1 MKRTTI
7 CEMPVLNRSGYGKMS
22 DDYITSLLKNPK
34 LDIGIIPSQ
43 WGNCVGRGRKDKN
56 DELII
61 SKLITK
67 QVTEQPDIYCS
78 ATIPNLVKPKG
89 RFNINFTAGIEVDRC
104 YDQIIHG
111 VNSVDLTICC
121 SQFAKNNFLNS
132 NVKVT
137 KPIEVVYWGA
147 DTNVFKPDA
156 PSKDNVNK
164 ELDIILEQQ
173 VFLFVGQNTHPK
185 LFSDR
190 KDMDG
195 LIKSFCELF
204 ANVKNAPALLLK
216 TSGTN
221 FSTFDRNQMLE
232 KIASIKQ
239 LIRGDLPS
247 VYLLHGELSDE
258 EMAALYTHPKIVA
271 NISFTHGE
279 GFGGPLLQS
288 SLCGKPTFASNWS
301 AHTEY
306 LTDSRFML
314 EGDIVALRDD
324 LVSEYFVKGSNW
336 FQVDYEKA
344 KTKIVHFLDNI
355 AEYNKAALELGA
367 KNSKEFSLNKIDYR
381 LNKVIN
387 KYCRL

>member
-1 MKRTTI
+1 MKRKTI

-22 DDYITSLLKNPK
+22 DDYVVALLTNPK
-34 LDIGIIPSQ
+34 LDVGIIPSQ
-43 WGNCVGRGRKDKN
+43 WGNCTGRGRKDTN
-56 DELII
+56 DDLII

-78 ATIPNLVKPKG
+78 ATIPSLVKPKG
-89 RFNINFTAGIEVDRC
+89 RFNINFTAGIEVDKC
-104 YDQIIHG
+104 YDHIIQG
-111 VNSVDLTICC
+111 INDFDLTICC
-121 SQFAKNNFLNS
+121 SEFAKNNFLNS
-132 NVKVT
+132 NAKVT

-147 DTNVFKPDA
+147 DTRIFRSDA
-156 PSKDNVNK
+156 PPQANVDAALFGIEEK
-164 ELDIILEQQ
+164 Q

-195 LIKSFCELF
+195 LIKTFCELF
-204 ANVKNAPALLLK
+204 ANRKNAPALLLK

-232 KIASIKQ
+232 KISSIKQ
-239 LIRGDLPS
+239 LVQGDLPS
-247 VYLLHGELSDE
+247 VYLLHGELSDI
-258 EMAALYTHPKIVA
+258 EMAALYTHKKIVA

-288 SLCGKPTFASNWS
+288 CLCGKPTFASDYS

-306 LTDSRFML
+306 LTDKQFLLS
-314 EGDIVALRDD
+314 GNIIPLRDD

-336 FQVDYEKA
+336 FQVDYEAA
-344 KTKIVHFLDNI
+344 KIKITHFLDNI
-355 AEYNKAALELGA
+355 ESYNQAAKVLQE
-367 KNSKEFSLNKIDYR
+367 KNAINFSLDKIEYR